1 MKNCKLFV
9 GTGNAKQVK
18 QLDTLIQDKGS
29 KISDS
34 MLYIANDEIQ
44 LILRLINEII
54 VSKPCKQ
61 VVHILSIKP
70 IHSYQIY
77 SIVPKAIYIVL
88 TDTS

>member
-29 KISDS
+29 KISGN

-54 VSKPCKQ
+54 VSKPNAKRLKASS
-61 VVHILSIKP
+61 VL
-70 IHSYQIY
+70 QIQ
-77 SIVPKAIYIVL
+77 
-88 TDTS
+88 T

>member
-18 QLDTLIQDKGS
+18 QLDALIQDKGS
-29 KISDS
+29 KISDN
-34 MLYIANDEIQ
+34 MLYIANDDIQ

-61 VVHILSIKP
+61 VAHTFGINDLELL
-70 IHSYQIY
+70 Y
-77 SIVPKAIYIVL
+77 
-88 TDTS
+88 TTN

>member
-9 GTGNAKQVK
+9 GTGNAKQIK

-29 KISDS
+29 KISDN
-34 MLYIANDEIQ
+34 MLNIANDDIQ

-61 VVHILSIKP
+61 VVHTFGINDLELL
-70 IHSYQIY
+70 Y
-77 SIVPKAIYIVL
+77 
-88 TDTS
+88 TTN

>member
-29 KISDS
+29 KISDN
-34 MLYIANDEIQ
+34 MPYIANDEIQ
-44 LILRLINEII
+44 LILELGLINEII

-61 VVHILSIKP
+61 VVHTFGINDLELL
-70 IHSYQIY
+70 Y
-77 SIVPKAIYIVL
+77 
-88 TDTS
+88 TTN